1 MLTLLTW
8 IVIAFIVCIIFG
20 IIKVEDVRAFAAKW
34 TPKAK
39 KALSQAKTL
48 AEKKAAELKAAAE
61 NNKKEDN
68 QDDRNSDDNTSK

>member
-8 IVIAFIVCIIFG
+8 IVIAFIICIIFG
-20 IIKVEDVRAFAAKW
+20 IIKVDDVKAFVAKW

-39 KALSQAKTL
+39 EALSQAKTL

-61 NNKKEDN
+61 KNKAENENK
-68 QDDRNSDDNTSK
+68 SDDKSDQQ